1 MKKIAIIPPIP
12 LTLHEH
18 NRRFERYQIQAGAEV
33 EVDIRQLKGGPL
45 LTDSEYDLFWASV
58 YMILE
63 AEEAEREGFDAVIID
78 CTADSG
84 IAEMRQSVSIPVV
97 GALEAGL
104 EEAFNGNSEEKVSI
118 LALDDD
124 WKRMIT
130 RQLAIYNL
138 LHMICSVECVGLHVY
153 HPDKEKGKGKGL
165 DKMESRIFFQKLCR
179 AGEAAKAAGAGVVI
193 LGSTTVIA
201 EREELEKY
209 LGIRVVDPGAAA
221 LRKAKCLLKGNRL
234 KKEFAAK
241 KMKKMRYGE
250 VIRKK
255 LGL

>member
-12 LTLHEH
+12 LTSHEL
-18 NRRFERYQIQAGAEV
+18 NRRLRRYQSQARIGF

-63 AEEAEREGFDAVIID
+63 AEAAEREGFDVVIID

-84 IAEMRQSVSIPVV
+84 IVEMRQSLNIPVV
-97 GALEAGL
+97 GALEAGI
-104 EEAFNGNSEEKVSI
+104 EEASKRYPEKKVSI

-130 RQLAIYNL
+130 RQLAAYSL
-138 LHMICSVECVGLHVY
+138 LDSIITVECVGIHVY
-153 HPDKEKGKGKGL
+153 HPEKKNG
-165 DKMESRIFFQKLCR
+165 MNQSEIRNFFQSLCK
-179 AGEAAKAAGAGVVI
+179 AGVAAMEAGAEVVV
-193 LGSTTVIA
+193 LGSTTVID
-201 EREELEKY
+201 ERDELEKY
-209 LGIRVVDPGAAA
+209 LGIHVIDPGAAA
-221 LRKAKCLLKGNRL
+221 LRKAELLIDKKSTREDIVS
-234 KKEFAAK
+234 KKESET
-241 KMKKMRYGE
+241 RYGD
-250 VIRKK
+250 VIRKR

>member
-12 LTLHEH
+12 LTLYEH
-18 NRRFERYQIQAGAEV
+18 NRRFERYQLQAGAGV
-33 EVDIRQLKGGPL
+33 EVAIRQLKGGPL

-63 AEEAEREGFDAVIID
+63 AEAAERDGFDAVIID

-97 GALEAGL
+97 GALEAGV
-104 EEAFNGNSEEKVSI
+104 EEAFNGNPKEKISI

-138 LHMICSVECVGLHVY
+138 MDLICSVECVGLHVY
-153 HPDKEKGKGKGL
+153 HPEKEKGL
-165 DKMESRIFFQKLCR
+165 DEAESRVFFKKLCK
-179 AGEAAKAAGAGVVI
+179 AGEAAMAAGAGVVV

-209 LGIRVVDPGAAA
+209 LGIRVVDPGSAA
-221 LRKAKCLLKGNRL
+221 LRKAAALLEGNCL
-234 KKEFAAK
+234 KEVSVDK
-241 KMKKMRYGE
+241 RMKIMRYGD
-250 VIRKK
+250 VIRKN
-255 LGL
+255 LGI